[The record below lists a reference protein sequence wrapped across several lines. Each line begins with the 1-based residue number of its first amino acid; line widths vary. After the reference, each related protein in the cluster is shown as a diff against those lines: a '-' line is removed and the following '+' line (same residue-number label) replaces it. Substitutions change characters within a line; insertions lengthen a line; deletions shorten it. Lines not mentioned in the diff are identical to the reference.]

1 MQPTSVVLPGESPG
15 TEEPGGLQSIRSKE
29 TDTTEV
35 NYAHTHDWA
44 VDLEGG
50 KESQGPKLS
59 WRFWP
64 SVRMNRDERR
74 GTGLQAKAGSLIW
87 CLLSLKLH
95 LDIQWGN
102 SIRSKEAEN
111 MWAQILAQPLTS
123 CVTSSEDL
131 SEPRFPNPQREEMN
145 AGCSKVW
152 GTWNCLTT
160 YKLTDAHQRL
170 GLFKVWIR
178 QLGLG
183 LGAGLRADI
192 VDVESSGL
200 EEMAKGQWR
209 SGHPGGP
216 AVKTVLPVQ
225 GAQVQSLIR
234 ELRSYML
241 QRKANLKKKV
251 EINYLL
257 DKNVLSKINKY
268 WR

>member
-1 MQPTSVVLPGESPG
+1 M
-15 TEEPGGLQSIRSKE
+15 
-29 TDTTEV
+29 
-35 NYAHTHDWA
+35 
-44 VDLEGG
+44 
-50 KESQGPKLS
+50 
-59 WRFWP
+59 
-64 SVRMNRDERR
+64 
-74 GTGLQAKAGSLIW
+74 
-87 CLLSLKLH
+87 
-95 LDIQWGN
+95 
-102 SIRSKEAEN
+102 
-111 MWAQILAQPLTS
+111 
-123 CVTSSEDL
+123 
-131 SEPRFPNPQREEMN
+131 
-145 AGCSKVW
+145 
-152 GTWNCLTT
+152 
-160 YKLTDAHQRL
+160 
-170 GLFKVWIR
+170 
-178 QLGLG
+178 G

-268 WR
+268 